1 MSSRSLAWTSV
12 VLGVL
17 AVLSI
22 PVGVLVPG
30 RVVSVDLVPATIAGV
45 VAAFVFGLAGI
56 SAARRA
62 RLKIEFSVRRTGERQ
77 ARYGR
82 MLVLV
87 GLYLGTVGAIALV
100 FYGVVLS
107 IS

>member
-12 VLGVL
+12 VLGAL

-22 PVGVLVPG
+22 PVGVLLPG
-30 RVVSVDLVPATIAGV
+30 RALSVDLVPSTIAGV
-45 VAAFVFGLAGI
+45 VAAFVFGLAGV

-62 RLKIEFSVRRTGERQ
+62 RLKIELSVRRTGDRQ

-82 MLVLV
+82 VLVLV

>member
-1 MSSRSLAWTSV
+1 MSSRSLAWTSI
-12 VLGVL
+12 VLGAL

-22 PVGVLVPG
+22 PAGTLIPG
-30 RVVSVDLVPATIAGV
+30 RALSVDLVPATTAGV
-45 VAAFVFGLAGI
+45 VAAFVFGLAGV

-62 RLKIEFSVRRTGERQ
+62 RLKIEFSLQRTGDRQ

-82 MLVLV
+82 TLVLV
-87 GLYLGTVGAIALV
+87 GLYLGTIGAIALV
-100 FYGVVLS
+100 FYGLVAS